1 MLRDLVHGW
10 RMLVATPLLSTV
22 VVASLAIGIG
32 VNTAVFSWVQIF
44 ALAPLPAV
52 PRAAEFHLIEARTDS
67 GAYPGASWLEFQDL
81 QARLKGTAD
90 VMAFRMAPFN
100 VGERDRTERAFG
112 LLVSDG
118 YFPALGVRPVLG
130 RVLEP
135 GEVATPGGS
144 PVAVVSHRFWQSRL
158 AADSSAVGRTV
169 KVNGVELSVVG
180 VLPDGFPG
188 TVLGLQFDRWVPA
201 TRAPVSLGGS
211 RELDDRRSRG
221 YSVMARLPR
230 AVS

>member
-1 MLRDLVHGW
+1 MLRDVLHGW
-10 RMLVATPLLSTV
+10 RMLAAAPVLSTV

-52 PRAAEFHLIEARTDS
+52 PRASEFHLIEPRTDA

-81 QARLKGTAD
+81 RARLAGAAEL
-90 VMAFRMAPFN
+90 MAFRMAPLN
-100 VGERDRTERAFG
+100 VGERDRTERAFA

-135 GEVATPGGS
+135 G
-144 PVAVVSHRFWQSRL
+144 
-158 AADSSAVGRTV
+158 
-169 KVNGVELSVVG
+169 
-180 VLPDGFPG
+180 
-188 TVLGLQFDRWVPA
+188 
-201 TRAPVSLGGS
+201 
-211 RELDDRRSRG
+211 
-221 YSVMARLPR
+221 
-230 AVS
+230 